1 MKPTKRA
8 LGERMRPKKSLG
20 QNFLSDPNYLAKIA
34 AAVEA
39 TPDDAII
46 EIGPGRGALTERI
59 LQTGAKVIAI
69 ELDRD
74 LIGPL
79 RENFSGKGNFHL
91 IERNALTVD
100 FNKLLSQF
108 GSVPQTN
115 SARPTVKLAAN
126 LPFYISTPVLR
137 HVAAQREIFTS
148 LILMFQREVVD
159 RITARAG
166 NSERGYLTVLA
177 EAAFDVQKLFD
188 VPPTA
193 FWPVPKV
200 WSSVV
205 KITPKP
211 YFNDEAG
218 MLQLVAAGFAQ
229 KRKTIANNLKAVYSN
244 YSTALNAAEIDPRT
258 RAEALTLDEWQ
269 RLYRAIAA
277 V

>member
-1 MKPTKRA
+1 MKPSKETHN
-8 LGERMRPKKSLG
+8 EPTRPKKSLG
-20 QNFLSDPNYLAKIA
+20 QNFLTDPNYLTKIA

-39 TPDDAII
+39 KQEDSII
-46 EIGPGRGALTERI
+46 EIGPGRGALTELL

-79 RENFSGKGNFHL
+79 KERFSGAGHFHL
-91 IERNALTVD
+91 IERDALTVD
-100 FNKLLSQF
+100 FNELLSQF
-108 GSVPQTN
+108 GPAAQAN
-115 SARPTVKLAAN
+115 SAGPTVKLAAN
-126 LPFYISTPVLR
+126 LPYYISTAVLR
-137 HVAAQREIFTS
+137 HIAAQREIFTS

-177 EAAFDVQKLFD
+177 ELAFDVQKLFD
-188 VPPTA
+188 VPPAA
-193 FWPVPKV
+193 FWPAPKV

-205 KITPKP
+205 KLTPKP
-211 YFNDEAG
+211 YFKDEAG
-218 MLQLVAAGFAQ
+218 MLQLVSAGFAQ
-229 KRKTIANNLKAVYSN
+229 KRKTIANNLKAVYPK
-244 YSTALNAAEIDPRT
+244 YDIALRAAEIDPKT
-258 RAEALTLDEWQ
+258 RAEALTLDEWR

>member
-1 MKPTKRA
+1 MKPSKETHN
-8 LGERMRPKKSLG
+8 EPTRPKKSLG
-20 QNFLSDPNYLAKIA
+20 QNFLTDPNYLTKIA

-39 TPDDAII
+39 KQEDSII
-46 EIGPGRGALTERI
+46 EIGPGRGALTELL

-79 RENFSGKGNFHL
+79 RESFSRRENFHL
-91 IERNALTVD
+91 IERDALTVD
-100 FNKLLSQF
+100 FSDLLYPF
-108 GSVPQTN
+108 GSVPQAGTAGP
-115 SARPTVKLAAN
+115 SVKLAAN
-126 LPFYISTPVLR
+126 LPYYISTAVLR
-137 HVAAQREIFTS
+137 HIAAQREIFTS
-148 LILMFQREVVD
+148 LILMFQREVVH

-177 EAAFDVQKLFD
+177 ELAFDVQKLFD
-188 VPPTA
+188 VPPAA
-193 FWPVPKV
+193 FWPAPKV

-205 KITPKP
+205 KLTPKP
-211 YFNDEAG
+211 YFKDEAG
-218 MLQLVAAGFAQ
+218 MLQLVSAGFAQ
-229 KRKTIANNLKAVYSN
+229 KRKTIANNLKAFYPK
-244 YSTALNAAEIDPRT
+244 YDIALRAAEIDPKI

>member
-1 MKPTKRA
+1 MKPTKRTPR
-8 LGERMRPKKSLG
+8 GSTQPKRLLG
-20 QNFLSDPNYLAKIA
+20 QNFLSDPNYLARIA

-39 TPDDAII
+39 KADDTLI
-46 EIGPGRGALTERI
+46 EIGPGRGALTELL

-79 RENFSGKGNFHL
+79 KERFSGAGHFHL
-91 IERNALTVD
+91 IERDALTVD
-100 FNKLLSQF
+100 FNELLSQF
-108 GSVPQTN
+108 GPAAQAN

-126 LPFYISTPVLR
+126 LPYYISTAVLR
-137 HVAAQREIFTS
+137 HIAAQREIFTS
-148 LILMFQREVVD
+148 LILMFQREVVH

-193 FWPVPKV
+193 FWPVPKI

-205 KITPKP
+205 KLTPKP
-211 YFNDEAG
+211 YFKDEAG
-218 MLQLVAAGFAQ
+218 MLHLVSAGFAQ
-229 KRKTIANNLKAVYSN
+229 KRKTIANNLKAAYSN
-244 YSTALNAAEIDPRT
+244 YDTALNAAGIDPKT